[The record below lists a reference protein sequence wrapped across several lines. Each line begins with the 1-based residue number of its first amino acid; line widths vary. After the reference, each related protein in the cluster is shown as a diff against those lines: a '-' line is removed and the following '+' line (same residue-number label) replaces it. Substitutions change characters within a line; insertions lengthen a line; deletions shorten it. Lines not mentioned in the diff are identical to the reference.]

1 MGLLF
6 VYGLHLLVFQDQA
19 ASQSFP
25 SRLFVISGTNDEI
38 TCKFI
43 RLPVAHMNFTLL
55 IQAVMVIIANKLL
68 KLTSVIF
75 LYFIPPFI
83 MYNIF

>member
-55 IQAVMVIIANKLL
+55 MHMSSSHGHYRQQIIKTHKCNFSLFH
-68 KLTSVIF
+68 TSFHYV
-75 LYFIPPFI
+75 
-83 MYNIF
+83 